1 MRILVYENIY
11 CPLFPAL
18 SDPLQLPAN
27 VQGGVYAQTALV
39 RPGLLL

>member
-1 MRILVYENIY
+1 MRILVYENI
-11 CPLFPAL
+11 CLLFPAL